1 MTYRELREAIVKAAE
16 AHDGAYGQIGFRF
29 DAREYQVGEI
39 LDFVSKANLDR
50 DDERDFPEY
59 GTNEYNE
66 MDDLDGVSAYDLDM
80 SSRWAEDIEEQV
92 NEIFG
97 IGDYIHE
104 DKKYS
109 EEHIYILG
117 TNQHS
122 NDYAEDE
129 YEIIMPEPTVLA
141 VIA

>member
-1 MTYRELREAIVKAAE
+1 MTYKELREAIVKAAE
-16 AHDGAYGQIGFRF
+16 AYEGEYSHIGFRF
-29 DAREYQVGEI
+29 DVREYRVGEV
-39 LDFVSKANLDR
+39 LDFVSKTNLGR

-66 MDDLDGVSAYDLDM
+66 MDDLDGVCAYDLDM

-97 IGDYIHE
+97 IGDYILE
-104 DKKYS
+104 DKEYN